1 MLRIEGV
8 SKRFRNVRAV
18 QDVSFEVRSGE
29 RIGIVGESG
38 CGKSTL
44 ARLMTGLIPPDGGAV
59 YYDGCDLRR
68 LRGGRRR
75 VFRRAVQI
83 VFQNPQRAFSPR
95 MRLEQV
101 IREPIQ
107 IYRLAASRQEERR
120 LIDGALESA
129 GLTQDILKRYP
140 HEISGGQAQRLALVR
155 ILLLKPRLI
164 VADEPTSMLDVSV
177 QAQLLKLLD
186 EIART
191 NGIALALI
199 SHDMDVVRHMCDRAV
214 VMREGRVYREGGV
227 RELFCTSSKNEYFQ
241 HLFTIGTGEDH

>member
-1 MLRIEGV
+1 MLRIDGV
-8 SKRFRNVRAV
+8 SKQFQNVRAV
-18 QDVSFEVRSGE
+18 QNVSFEVRSGE

-44 ARLMTGLIPPDGGAV
+44 ARLMTGLIQPDGGTIC
-59 YYDGCDLRR
+59 YENCDLRR
-68 LRGGRRR
+68 MRGARKRE
-75 VFRRAVQI
+75 FRRAVQI
-83 VFQNPQRAFSPR
+83 IFQNPQLAYNPK

-107 IYRLAASRQEERR
+107 IYRLADSRQEERR

-177 QAQLLKLLD
+177 QAQLLELLD
-186 EIART
+186 EIARK
-191 NGIALALI
+191 NRIALALV
-199 SHDMDVVRHMCDRAV
+199 SHDMDVVRHMCDQAV
-214 VMREGRVYREGGV
+214 VMRDGRVCAESNV
-227 RELFCTSSKNEYFQ
+227 QTLFCASENEYFQ
-241 HLFTIGTGEDH
+241 RLFGIGTEEDC

>member
-1 MLRIEGV
+1 MLRIDGV
-8 SKRFRNVRAV
+8 SKQFQNVRAV
-18 QDVSFEVRSGE
+18 QNVSFEVRSGE

-44 ARLMTGLIPPDGGAV
+44 ARLMTGLIQPDGGTIC
-59 YYDGCDLRR
+59 YENCDLRR
-68 LRGGRRR
+68 MSGSRKRE
-75 VFRRAVQI
+75 FRRAVQI
-83 VFQNPQRAFSPR
+83 IFQNPQLAYNPK

-107 IYRLAASRQEERR
+107 IYRLADSRQEERR

-177 QAQLLKLLD
+177 QAQLLELLD
-186 EIART
+186 EIARK
-191 NGIALALI
+191 NRIALALI
-199 SHDMDVVRHMCDRAV
+199 SHDMNVVRHMCDRAV
-214 VMREGRVYREGGV
+214 VMREGRVCAESDV
-227 RELFCTSSKNEYFQ
+227 QTLFCASENEYFQ
-241 HLFTIGTGEDH
+241 RLFGIGTEEDC